1 MDRTNELK
9 EVALSNMR
17 EMDKYANLRVLRE
30 LYEESAAIDKH
41 RLPEASRIHAQEHRH
56 ILDLLDKAVEEE
68 VRAVTRAYWRFYL
81 DDLESRTSCR
91 ECSNCKDKRYT
102 PYADNYCPS
111 CGAIMNMPYPETEK
125 ILEEI

>member
-1 MDRTNELK
+1 
-9 EVALSNMR
+9 
-17 EMDKYANLRVLRE
+17 MDKYANLRVLRE
-30 LYEESAAIDKH
+30 LIEESAAIDKH

-56 ILDLLDKAVEEE
+56 LLHLLDKAVEEE

-81 DDLESRTSCR
+81 DDLVSRTGCR
-91 ECSNCKDKRYT
+91 ECSNCGDVRDT
-102 PYADNYCPS
+102 LHADNYCPN

>member
-1 MDRTNELK
+1 MDKTNELK
-9 EVALSNMR
+9 EVALSNKR

-56 ILDLLDKAVEEE
+56 ILHLLDKAVEEE
-68 VRAVTRAYWRFYL
+68 VRAVTRAYWKFCL
-81 DDLESRTSCR
+81 DDLMSMTGCR
-91 ECSNCKDKRYT
+91 ECSNCGEVRDTLR
-102 PYADNYCPS
+102 ADNYCPN